1 MSKQQYLPV
10 PVIGYHAIEE
20 AIKTAR
26 APGELLIAKKN
37 NRIEHLIRVAREQE
51 FRIRHV
57 SVEDLDEIS
66 AGQDHRGVI
75 FTEQG
80 NRRDGIPTF
89 SSAIAEIQFPY
100 PLVIVLDHITDPHN
114 LGAIIRSADQFKV
127 DLVVL
132 PKRQT
137 AHENTTVAMTSA
149 GASSYVK
156 ICEVPNLTR
165 SIKELQKAGY
175 WVYGADRSGREVNK
189 VDFSNQCV
197 LVLGSE
203 GTGIS
208 RIVAE
213 SCDEKIRIP
222 TSGHVDSLNVS
233 VAAGILM
240 YEIRRRMDFPYL
252 HIEKPPDHTVV

>member
-1 MSKQQYLPV
+1 MPV
-10 PVIGYHAIEE
+10 FGFHAIEE

-26 APGELLIAKKN
+26 SPGELLIAKKN
-37 NRIEHLIRVAREQE
+37 SRIEHLIRLARDRG

-66 AGQDHRGVI
+66 AGLDHRGVI

-80 NRRDGIPTF
+80 NRPDGEITF
-89 SSAIAEIQFPY
+89 SSALSEIRSSY

-127 DLVVL
+127 DLIVL
-132 PKRQT
+132 PNRQT
-137 AHENTTVAMTSA
+137 AHQNVTVAKTSA

-156 ICEVPNLTR
+156 VCEVPNLTR

-175 WVYGADRSGREVNK
+175 WVYGADQSGREASK

-203 GTGIS
+203 GTGMS

-240 YEIRRRMDFPYL
+240 YEIRRRMDFMYL
-252 HIEKPPDHTVV
+252 K